1 MLPSLEFN
9 PPPRHFSLSSSRRVG
24 KTSLM
29 RQYVSKL
36 YSSQY
41 KVPHPFALLHLDESL
56 FPLFFFFGPT
66 PLLGGFFIVAACG
79 ANSVWR
85 VWGRPR

>member
-1 MLPSLEFN
+1 MNKKNPTILKVVVIGDSGYAQSLIPPELGFT

-41 KVPHPFALLHLDESL
+41 KVPHLWCQD
-56 FPLFFFFGPT
+56 
-66 PLLGGFFIVAACG
+66 V
-79 ANSVWR
+79 
-85 VWGRPR
+85 